1 MIDPKAFYDGLV
13 ARRLD
18 YFAGVPD
25 SLLKNLCACITANAD
40 PARHTITANE
50 GNAVAAAAGYHMA
63 TGRYGVVY
71 MQNSGIGNAVNP
83 LLSLADELV
92 YRIPMLLIVG
102 WRGEPGVKDEPQHRK
117 QGLLTLPLLDT
128 MGIPYEVLGENWE
141 TALDRCAETMRRES
155 RPVALV
161 IRKDTFADYA
171 VPKAPNP
178 YVLTREQALEALLNA
193 LPADAMVVSTTGKTS
208 RELFELREARGEDHA
223 HDFLTVGSMGHTASI
238 ACGMAAGCDRPV
250 YCVDGDGS
258 FLMHMGSF
266 AVIGSHA
273 PDNFRYVLINN
284 GAHESVGGQPTDAFR
299 VNIPAVLTACGFG
312 AVYTAKTAEEIAVG
326 MAALRD
332 TPKSALMILT
342 RTGSRGDLGRPT
354 TTPVENKT
362 ALMAEL
368 KKEMPQ

>member
-1 MIDPKAFYDGLV
+1 MIDPQAFYDGLLT
-13 ARRLD
+13 RRLD

-25 SLLKNLCACITANAD
+25 SLLKNLCACITQNAD
-40 PARHTITANE
+40 PTRHVITANE

-71 MQNSGIGNAVNP
+71 MQNSGLGNAVNP
-83 LLSLADELV
+83 LLSLTDELV
-92 YRIPMLLIVG
+92 YRIPLLLIVG

-128 MGIPYEVLGENWE
+128 MGIPYEVLGEDWE
-141 TALDRCAETMRRES
+141 AALDRCVAQMQRES

-161 IRKDTFADYA
+161 VRKDAFADHPA
-171 VPKAPNP
+171 PKVPNP
-178 YVLTREQALEALLNA
+178 YTLTREQALEALLNA
-193 LPADAMVVSTTGKTS
+193 LPADAVVVSTTGKTS

-238 ACGMAAGCDRPV
+238 ACGIAAGCDRPV

-266 AVIGSHA
+266 AVIGNHA
-273 PDNFRYVLINN
+273 PDNFRYILINN
-284 GAHESVGGQPTDAFR
+284 GAHESVGGQPTDAFG
-299 VNIPAVLTACGFG
+299 VDIPAVLIACGFG
-312 AVYTAKTAEEIAVG
+312 AVYTAQTAEEIAAG
-326 MAALRD
+326 MAALGD
-332 TPKSALMILT
+332 KPHSALMIQT
-342 RTGSRGDLGRPT
+342 RTGSRKELGRPT
-354 TTPVENKT
+354 TTPVENKA

-368 KKEMPQ
+368 KKEITL